1 MEFRCHDLREAGVIL
16 VPQIPPIGATLI
28 NQSDKP
34 IVAWSLQY
42 RTEDESGRAGGANII
57 MSGNSIPSL
66 LFPYGLTQEL
76 RKQLIYQN
84 AILPG
89 SRRYIEDGELIG
101 DNTDVRPP
109 QPDEVWKGATFGF
122 GSGSRL
128 IRDLEEM
135 KSVTLILDSI
145 FFADGEFAGPNQL
158 QLFDLIVYAAEVYRD
173 VANIAL
179 QLVKD
184 GRDTD
189 TILRAVEK
197 ETGPSRAPL
206 PPRPGVQ
213 SAPEAFREQARA
225 FIAGIIARTRESR
238 GDSEAVSMLVG
249 WAGADLPQYRR
260 R

>member
-1 MEFRCHDLREAGVIL
+1 MEFRCRDLREAGVIL

-28 NQSDKP
+28 NQGDKP

-42 RTEDESGRAGGANII
+42 RTEDESGRAGGANIT
-57 MSGNSIPSL
+57 MSGNSVPSL
-66 LFPYGLTQEL
+66 RFPFGLTPEL

-128 IRDLEEM
+128 IRDLDEM
-135 KSVTLILDSI
+135 KLVTLILDGI

-158 QLFDLIVYAAEVYRD
+158 QLFDLVVNEAQVYRE
-173 VANIAL
+173 VADAVGE
-179 QLVKD
+179 LVKD
-184 GRDTD
+184 GHNTD
-189 TILRAVEK
+189 TVLNAIEK
-197 ETGPSRAPL
+197 LTGPSRAAMPH
-206 PPRPGVQ
+206 RPGFH
-213 SAPEAFREQARA
+213 SPPEVFREQARV
-225 FIAGIIARTRESR
+225 FIAGIISCHRKQH
-238 GDSEAVSMLVG
+238 GDSGAMSMLVG
-249 WAGADLPQYRR
+249 WADAGLPQYRR